1 MKKTLNINLGGMIF
15 HIDEDAFKK
24 LESYLGALRNQFHK
38 TNGGDEILNDV
49 ESRMAEL
56 FRERTS
62 SSKEVINQ
70 SDVEEVISIMGKPED
85 YLQEELEN
93 DYTNYESYSS
103 TKKMHRDVDNRIIGG
118 VASGLGAYFHIN
130 ALWLRLLFLFLVFP
144 GGFGFILYL
153 ILWALMPAARTTAE
167 KLQMRGKP
175 VTLSN
180 IENFVK
186 AEGNA
191 VGRTMSELGGQARN
205 YGNRGSNAL
214 GKLFAA
220 FFKLIRMIL
229 KFIFKII
236 GFIFLSLAL
245 IFLGTIVLGIFVGL
259 DIDGLHLGPDVINQG
274 MQVLSLDSNIYNS
287 IMIGLSLLFL
297 GPLLLLIYFGL
308 RIVFGIE
315 PLNSGTRKGLALV
328 TLAGLITLIVGG
340 IQVAQ
345 EFDDFGYHTTEQIV
359 PTNNGLIALEIEQDS
374 IYEHM
379 SYYRDDNPWQI
390 FNGES
395 YFTRID
401 FDIRRAQ
408 TQRSYLMT
416 KTSARGRSRDEAR
429 MNARSPEYNV
439 KLDTG
444 IIRTS
449 SYFTIPEDGLYRAQH
464 IEMILYLAEGD
475 TVFID
480 DGMER
485 LIYNIDNVQNY
496 WSQNMSGHHWTMT
509 ERGLFC
515 TDCEES
521 ELIEER
527 WELEEIEDIKRQ
539 EVEIRDGFIEIE
551 EQQVQHEET
560 SFPKMAIMLTPPEE
574 SSLI

>member
-62 SSKEVINQ
+62 SSKEVINH

-85 YLQEELEN
+85 YLQEEMES
-93 DYTNYESYSS
+93 DYTNYESFSN

-130 ALWLRLLFLFLVFP
+130 ALWLRLLFLFLMFT

-205 YGNRGSNAL
+205 YGSRGSNAL
-214 GKLFAA
+214 GNLFAA

-236 GFIFLSLAL
+236 GFILLSLAL

-297 GPLLLLIYFGL
+297 GPLLLLVYFGL

-328 TLAGLITLIVGG
+328 TLAGLVTLIVGG

-359 PTNNGLIALEIEQDS
+359 PTKNGMIALEIEQDS
-374 IYEHM
+374 IYEQM

-408 TQRSYLMT
+408 TKRSYLMT
-416 KTSARGRSRDEAR
+416 KVSARGRSRDEAR
-429 MNARSPEYNV
+429 KNARSPQFKV

-444 IIRTS
+444 LIRSS

-475 TVFID
+475 TVYIN

-485 LIYNIDNVQNY
+485 LIYDINNVQNY
-496 WSQNMSGHHWTMT
+496 WSQNMSGHFWTMT

-527 WELEEIEDIKRQ
+527 WELEEIEDIEKQ

-560 SFPKMAIMLTPPEE
+560 SFPKMAIMITPPKE